1 MADTETKTVETTERT
16 VKGFASTK
24 RNRLVFFA
32 LNLALVVQFVIHN
45 YSPWG
50 LGGAFAIMLLSY
62 YLLVMKPQV
71 VATAARDIPL
81 QLFLNICLYLVV
93 SYRSLIDNFGFESI
107 GDRLENLKGM
117 CGVLLLAGLVVDIFT
132 HRLWLQFIG
141 KTVAG
146 ASIILV
152 IWANGKIFEPTWKD
166 GGETLLTVYLLVA
179 VVWFVF
185 CGISCHVDSGTY
197 TRNDWLSNILLI
209 LFVLFCIT
217 ENGLAQTFI
226 PRAKLYLLSMST
238 AALAWWKVILSVVVL
253 AGGAIVTFDY
263 QNDTMGADALVL
275 CFAASALIIL
285 KVLLANY
292 FAFNWVVFLVFLI
305 GCIGCI
311 NNEVR
316 CKKTLRLAALDYAAV
331 QLVAIL
337 ASIWLLKAGLWINL
351 VIAAAYTLVF
361 YETAEKRNSGKYK
374 LCHWLTILSAPAV
387 YAVAY
392 IWHMRFS
399 LDTVIML
406 ALMYAVFA
414 GVMIILHWPHPDK
427 LMVPRG
433 YKVAVC
439 AMMVLLCLIAVGR
452 FGAKVNV
459 EFDDKAAVIEIGAR
473 GKNNSIRSAEYRWST
488 ITGETI
494 DMAAIDNSGSR
505 IPVLGEIL
513 TITATDSHGI
523 VTTKTEWYPSWLHS
537 K

>member
-1 MADTETKTVETTERT
+1 MVP
-16 VKGFASTK
+16 
-24 RNRLVFFA
+24 
-32 LNLALVVQFVIHN
+32 FVIHN
-45 YSPWG
+45 YC
-50 LGGAFAIMLLSY
+50 LGDSAELFAIMLLSY

-117 CGVLLLAGLVVDIFT
+117 CGVLLLAGLVVDIFL
-132 HRLWLQFIG
+132 RIACGSSLSE

-209 LFVLFCIT
+209 LICTVLY
-217 ENGLAQTFI
+217 NGKWLAQTFI

-316 CKKTLRLAALDYAAV
+316 CKKKDTAVSGTGLCSCTACCHIGLYLAA
-331 QLVAIL
+331 
-337 ASIWLLKAGLWINL
+337 
-351 VIAAAYTLVF
+351 
-361 YETAEKRNSGKYK
+361 
-374 LCHWLTILSAPAV
+374 
-387 YAVAY
+387 
-392 IWHMRFS
+392 
-399 LDTVIML
+399 
-406 ALMYAVFA
+406 
-414 GVMIILHWPHPDK
+414 
-427 LMVPRG
+427 
-433 YKVAVC
+433 
-439 AMMVLLCLIAVGR
+439 
-452 FGAKVNV
+452 
-459 EFDDKAAVIEIGAR
+459 
-473 GKNNSIRSAEYRWST
+473 
-488 ITGETI
+488 
-494 DMAAIDNSGSR
+494 
-505 IPVLGEIL
+505 
-513 TITATDSHGI
+513 
-523 VTTKTEWYPSWLHS
+523 
-537 K
+537 